1 MSTENLQTDVDKE
14 AISKFNH
21 EFNLLFKKSDA
32 LKRLKEVSETLDLAS
47 FKKFSLVAMKTAY
60 DKNRFKAVDMM
71 LNFHEQNYPPLLLQ
85 LHLAVLLNN
94 KSSDDYP
101 GDNMLK
107 VITQHYTSDFI
118 LEKLEDM
125 KNYPGNL
132 SNQKKKDDFIVLE
145 KVIFDLILPQ
155 KSSSKST
162 KFKI

>member
-14 AISKFNH
+14 AISKLNH

-94 KSSDDYP
+94 KSSDDYHT
-101 GDNMLK
+101 DNMLK
-107 VITQHYTSDFI
+107 VITKHYTFDFV
-118 LEKLEDM
+118 LEKLENI

-132 SNQKKKDDFIVLE
+132 SNQKKKDNFIILE
-145 KVIFDLILPQ
+145 KVILDLTLPQ
-155 KSSSKST
+155 KPSYKSN

>member
-118 LEKLEDM
+118 LEKLEDI
-125 KNYPGNL
+125 KNKILDILNSNTNTKTENAYKEIQQFDWKNVSGKML
-132 SNQKKKDDFIVLE
+132 SYFRL
-145 KVIFDLILPQ
+145 
-155 KSSSKST
+155 
-162 KFKI
+162 